1 MQTTGFLYWYIRPPG
16 QKDGCNLE
24 KHRIPKV
31 LQDDHI
37 FDLHLAQRHFGRPF
51 MGKRGQEDET
61 EIPAQTFLPV
71 LLLLMSACCP
81 VLWVD
86 FGTYF
91 HFWSNFFG
99 CFFFL
104 PFLVCCH
111 GNQPC
116 ITASSSWLGGRC
128 SGDRTEP
135 SSEALG
141 CLWGLQRSTLT
152 CIWKDRVCLPI
163 LYVFVAR

>member
-1 MQTTGFLYWYIRPPG
+1 MQTTGFLYWTIRPPG

-99 CFFFL
+99 CFFFSSLLSLL
-104 PFLVCCH
+104 PR
-111 GNQPC
+111 QPALHHC
-116 ITASSSWLGGRC
+116 IILLAWREMQWRQ
-128 SGDRTEP
+128 DRAIIRGPWVPVGVTEEHVDLYLEG
-135 SSEALG
+135 S
-141 CLWGLQRSTLT
+141 
-152 CIWKDRVCLPI
+152 CLPSHS
-163 LYVFVAR
+163 LCLCC